1 MTRISKL
8 RFLVAEDHAFQRWH
22 CCNVLRELGA
32 NAVFPAT
39 DGRAAL
45 ELLSDPNSP
54 IDVLIT
60 DLDMPEMDG
69 MALIRKLAER
79 SIATSLIVVTA
90 MDRSLM
96 ATVEAMAQ
104 AYGVNFLGALEKPVT
119 TRSLQA
125 LLARRTA
132 PAMAKPCDIDT
143 AFSAEEI
150 AGGLRNGE
158 FEVFLQPK
166 VDLVTRDVKGAE
178 ALARWRHPR
187 FGLVYPKAFM
197 QTLESNGL
205 ADELMSLVAFQAAE
219 NCRDWRRMGHDISV
233 SINLSVASLE
243 DVSLADRLIA
253 ITSAVGLDPRHITL
267 EITESAA
274 ARDLGRKLESLLRL
288 RMKGFGLSIDD
299 YGTGYSSMTRLSRVP
314 FTELKIDQSFVR
326 GAAAAASSRALVE
339 SSLHVATKLGI
350 SAVAEGVE
358 TRREWELLLSFGCP
372 LAQGYFI
379 ARPMAAAQFRDWIHM
394 RGQAS
399 RGWVSA

>member
-32 NAVFPAT
+32 SAVYPAA
-39 DGRAAL
+39 DGHAAL
-45 ELLSDPNSP
+45 ELLSDPDSP
-54 IDVLIT
+54 IDVLVT

-79 SIATSLIVVTA
+79 GLATSLIIVTA
-90 MDRSLM
+90 MDRSLL
-96 ATVEAMAQ
+96 ATAQAMTQ
-104 AYGVNFLGALEKPVT
+104 AYGVNFLGVIEKPVT
-119 TRSLQA
+119 TKSLRA
-125 LLARRTA
+125 LLARREP
-132 PAMAKPCDIDT
+132 PAAAKACDIDI
-143 AFSAEEI
+143 AFSAQEI
-150 AGGLRNGE
+150 AEGLHNRQ

-166 VDLVTRDVKGAE
+166 VDLVTREVKGAE

-197 QTLESNGL
+197 QTLEANGL
-205 ADELMSLVAFQAAE
+205 ADELTSSVALHAAE
-219 NCRDWRRMGHDISV
+219 NCRDWRGMGHDVSV

-243 DVSLADRLIA
+243 DVSFADRLLA
-253 ITSAVGLDPRHITL
+253 ITTAAGLDPRHMTL

-288 RMKGFGLSIDD
+288 RMRGFGLSIDD
-299 YGTGYSSMTRLSRVP
+299 YGTGYSSMARLARVP

-326 GAAAAASSRALVE
+326 AAAASDSSRALIE
-339 SSLHVATKLGI
+339 SSLHVASRLGI

-358 TRREWELLLSFGCP
+358 TRREWELLLSLRCP

-379 ARPMAAAQFRDWIHM
+379 ARPMAAAQFRDWM
-394 RGQAS
+394 RTRGQVS
-399 RGWVSA
+399 RGCASA